1 MIYINI
7 DNHEPEQDWLDR
19 ADVLTANLLAAVDTA
34 ARKIIIAGNEYM
46 WGELKQHFCDVLHR
60 KCWYSESVND
70 FAHCHVDHFRPKGK
84 AEDEDKNIQDGGY
97 WWLAFNW
104 RNYRYSAPA
113 GNIRKKYYFHVNANK
128 ALAPADAVENENIR
142 FLDPCEP
149 GDPEKL
155 KFNNEGI
162 ISPKSADTATRNYIQ
177 AEYTI
182 RRMNLNMPG
191 LVEGRKDK
199 YRRAARKVRETQA
212 LLTLQD
218 INHDMARHQLIK
230 ANMKELHELANKFS
244 LYSAAVKYCLKESG
258 LEWAVNI
265 AIAA

>member
-7 DNHEPEQDWLDR
+7 DNHEPEEDWLNR
-19 ADVLTANLLAAVDTA
+19 ADNLTANLLAAADA
-34 ARKIIIAGNEYM
+34 DARNQIIEDNQGM
-46 WGELKQHFCDVLHR
+46 WGELKQHFCNVLHR

-70 FAHCHVDHFRPKGK
+70 FAHCHVDHFRPKGRAL
-84 AEDEDKNIQDGGY
+84 AEDGADKGGY

-104 RNYRYSAPA
+104 RNYRYSGPA
-113 GNIRKKYYFHVNANK
+113 GNTRKRDYFHVNANK
-128 ALAPADAVENENIR
+128 AVSHADAIENEDIR

-155 KFNNEGI
+155 KFNNEGV
-162 ISPKSADTATRNYIQ
+162 ISPKNEDETTRDFIQ

-191 LVEGRKDK
+191 LVEGRRGN
-199 YRRAARKVRETQA
+199 YRKAAIIIRETQA
-212 LLTLQD
+212 LLALQD
-218 INHDMARHQLIK
+218 INHNMARHQVIK
-230 ANMKELHELANKFS
+230 SKMKELHELANKFS
-244 LYSAAVKYCLKESG
+244 PYSAAVKYCLKESG

>member
-7 DNHEPEQDWLDR
+7 DNHEPDEDWLTR
-19 ADVLTANLLAAVDTA
+19 ADALTADLLAAADA
-34 ARKIIIAGNEYM
+34 DARNQIIEDNQGM

-70 FAHCHVDHFRPKGK
+70 FAHCHVDHFRPKGRAL
-84 AEDEDKNIQDGGY
+84 AEDGTDQGGY

-113 GNIRKKYYFHVNANK
+113 GNIRKRDYFHVNANK
-128 ALAPADAVENENIR
+128 AVNHGDAIENEDIR

-155 KFNNEGI
+155 KFNNEGVV
-162 ISPKSADTATRNYIQ
+162 SPKNEDDTTRDYIQ

-182 RRMNLNMPG
+182 RRMNLNMQG
-191 LVEGRKDK
+191 LVEGRRDN
-199 YRRAARKVRETQA
+199 YRKAARIVMETQA
-212 LLTLQD
+212 LLALQD
-218 INHDMARHQLIK
+218 INHDMARHQVIK
-230 ANMKELHELANKFS
+230 SKMKELHELANKFS
-244 LYSAAVKYCLKESG
+244 PHSAAVKYCLKESG

>member
-7 DNHEPEQDWLDR
+7 DNLEPDQDWLDR
-19 ADVLTANLLAAVDTA
+19 ADALTANLLAADA
-34 ARKIIIAGNEYM
+34 ATIKQIIDGNENM

-84 AEDEDKNIQDGGY
+84 AEDEDGNIQDGGY
-97 WWLAFNW
+97 WWLAFSW

-113 GNIRKKYYFHVNANK
+113 GNIRKKHYFHVNANK
-128 ALAPADAVENENIR
+128 AFTPVDAIESEDIR

-155 KFNNEGI
+155 KFNNEGMV
-162 ISPKSADTATRNYIQ
+162 SPKNEIETSRDYIQ

-182 RRMNLNMPG
+182 RRMNLNMGG
-191 LVEGRKDK
+191 LIEGRKDN
-199 YRRAARKVRETQA
+199 YRKSARIIRETQA
-212 LLTLQD
+212 LLTLQQAKY
-218 INHDMARHQLIK
+218 DMARHQTIK
-230 ANMKELHELANKFS
+230 EKLKELYELASKYS
-244 LYSAAVKYCLKESG
+244 PYSAAVKYCLKESG

>member
-7 DNHEPEQDWLDR
+7 DNHEPGEDWLNR
-19 ADVLTANLLAAVDTA
+19 ADTLTADLLAAADLP
-34 ARKIIIAGNEYM
+34 ARKKIINDNANM
-46 WGELKQHFCDVLHR
+46 WGELKKHFCDVLHR

-70 FAHCHVDHFRPKGK
+70 FTHCHVDHFHPKGK

-104 RNYRYSAPA
+104 KNYRYSAPA
-113 GNIRKKYYFHVNANK
+113 GNIRKKHYFHVNANK
-128 ALAPADAVENENIR
+128 ALTPADAIENENIR

-155 KFNNEGI
+155 KFNNEGLV
-162 ISPKSADTATRNYIQ
+162 SPKNEDENSRDYLQ

-182 RRMNLNMPG
+182 RRMNLNMHG
-191 LVEGRKDK
+191 LVEGRRDN
-199 YRRAARKVRETQA
+199 YRKAARIVRETQA
-212 LLTLQD
+212 LLALQ
-218 INHDMARHQLIK
+218 NLNYDMARQQSIK
-230 ANMKELHELANKFS
+230 ANQKSLLELANKFS
-244 LYSAAVKYCLKESG
+244 PYSAAVKYCLKESG